1 VPGRAAGETRDQ
13 GAGRRARRG
22 AMPGRG
28 GREGRDGRRCG
39 KGADGRRRGEGLPRE
54 GGRPGVR
61 PEAQGAHP
69 STRQQRD

>member
-1 VPGRAAGETRDQ
+1 
-13 GAGRRARRG
+13 
-22 AMPGRG
+22 MPGRG